1 MKSWAYAGHGETGKR
16 GGHCNDY
23 IAKGGEVMG
32 DVTELDQRRRKVP
45 DRLQV
50 AREKLIDVLDGLRVG
65 TLTKQQADAIQEA
78 IEEELKLL
86 RRDAGL

>member
-1 MKSWAYAGHGETGKR
+1 
-16 GGHCNDY
+16 
-23 IAKGGEVMG
+23 MG

-65 TLTKQQADAIQEA
+65 TLTKQQADAIQDA

-86 RRDAGL
+86 RSDAGL

>member
-1 MKSWAYAGHGETGKR
+1 VAKPSASYR
-16 GGHCNDY
+16 

-50 AREKLIDVLDGLRVG
+50 AREKLIDVLVGLRVG